1 MIKKR
6 NLFIYLDLP
15 LFRNAVEKSLKMEI
29 NYQGILL
36 SKIKKGDLE
45 KLIFFL
51 SFSLNL
57 IFKETFIFGMIP
69 SSISFDRFLDC
80 YYPRSP
86 SCLPAILLIT
96 IHAAHIMGAK
106 RRRIKFDSST
116 GKEIQWSSIGSF
128 IVSCQYFTTPFFR
141 GCRSAT
147 LQAKISV
154 FDSRQCT
161 DLATIPVARI
171 KRYT

>member
-1 MIKKR
+1 
-6 NLFIYLDLP
+6 
-15 LFRNAVEKSLKMEI
+15 MEI

-57 IFKETFIFGMIP
+57 IFKETFIFGMIS

-80 YYPRSP
+80 YYPRFISAIRNYPFFPFYYPRSP
-86 SCLPAILLIT
+86 SCPPAILLIT

-161 DLATIPVARI
+161 DLATIPVTRI